1 MLFGVHSAYVDGV
14 GLPGLPQAEAQLFV
28 CVISALV

>member
-1 MLFGVHSAYVDGV
+1 MHSAHVDGV
-14 GLPGLPQAEAQLFV
+14 GLLAPPQAEAEFFV